1 MQQVFLALAQLWYN
15 KHELERHEPDGM
27 ASHEYEIGKEEKKMK
42 KTLIHLG
49 MP

>member
-1 MQQVFLALAQLWYN
+1 MNLN
-15 KHELERHEPDGM
+15 DMNRMGM